1 MKKDIIIGV
10 LLLII
15 GVVIG
20 WLCRP
25 NHIRDVTK
33 KVTDTLVVRDT
44 HIIEKP
50 ILIEQTVRDSLLVQV
65 HDTIRINDTI
75 FVVLPI
81 EKKIYKGEDY
91 LAEIS
96 GYKPNLERIEVYP
109 KTTTIREVVPQMVS
123 PTNRLALGVEA
134 TYINTLSIPIYLEY
148 GRMLHENV
156 EIYGR
161 ILRDVKL
168 DQTGV
173 AIGTRIQFGW

>member
-25 NHIRDVTK
+25 KHIERVVDIQRDTTTIV
-33 KVTDTLVVRDT
+33 DT

-50 ILIEQTVRDSLLVQV
+50 ILIERTVRDSLLVQV

-81 EKKIYKGEDY
+81 ENKIYKGEDY

-109 KTTTIREVVPQMVS
+109 KTTTIKEVVPQMVS
-123 PTNRLALGVEA
+123 PANRLALGVEA
-134 TYINTLSIPIYLEY
+134 AYINTLSIPIYLEY

-161 ILRDVKL
+161 ILRDMRI